1 MVWQNSDHTVRNAL
15 FRALVEYD
23 WPIINADGSR
33 YLIYYI
39 GFWLPSAAVGKI
51 VGLDMAYIIQFLW
64 AVMGVVI
71 LYYLICLWRKKVDLW
86 PLIVM
91 IFFSGLDYVGAKLL
105 CPDITG
111 LVEEAY
117 HLEWWASAFQ
127 FSSMTTQLFWVFNQC
142 LPAWIVTMLILLQ
155 KKNDSIYFIL
165 SFSILTSPFPFVGL
179 IPIALYQSLKDIKQD
194 GVKDTMK
201 GFMSISNIIGVVVVG
216 IVSVEYLRANSSAQV
231 VGQDNFWEYFASI
244 FGRYCLFILL
254 EVGLY
259 FILLYKYHKKDIL
272 YYIILIELL
281 LCPLFRVGH
290 ALDFCMRVSVPAL
303 FVLMIYVIDALE
315 HMKQKKDIFGCV
327 ALILILCLGGITSF
341 NEIQRTLRNTLII
354 QTVQGRV
361 ENPESDIEW
370 LLQEDNFSGVI
381 EDGLFKLMMK

>member
-1 MVWQNSDHTVRNAL
+1 M
-15 FRALVEYD
+15 
-23 WPIINADGSR
+23 
-33 YLIYYI
+33 
-39 GFWLPSAAVGKI
+39 
-51 VGLDMAYIIQFLW
+51 
-64 AVMGVVI
+64 
-71 LYYLICLWRKKVDLW
+71 
-86 PLIVM
+86 
-91 IFFSGLDYVGAKLL
+91 GAKLF
-105 CPDITG
+105 CPDVTG

-117 HLEWWASAFQ
+117 HLEWWASEFQ

-179 IPIALYQSLKDIKQD
+179 IPIALYKSLKDIKRD

-216 IVSVEYLRANSSAQV
+216 IVSVAYLKANSSAQV
-231 VGQDNFWEYFASI
+231 VGQDNFWQYFAFI
-244 FGRYCLFILL
+244 FGRYCFFILF

-259 FILLYKYHKKDIL
+259 FILIYKYHKKDIL

-281 LCPLFRVGH
+281 LCPMFRVGY

-315 HMKQKKDIFGCV
+315 HIKQKKEIFGCIV
-327 ALILILCLGGITSF
+327 LILILCLGGITAF
-341 NEIQRTLRNTLII
+341 NEIQRTIRNTLII
-354 QTVQGRV
+354 QMAQGRV
-361 ENPESDIEW
+361 ENPESDIEE

-381 EDGLFKLMMK
+381 EDGLFKIMMK